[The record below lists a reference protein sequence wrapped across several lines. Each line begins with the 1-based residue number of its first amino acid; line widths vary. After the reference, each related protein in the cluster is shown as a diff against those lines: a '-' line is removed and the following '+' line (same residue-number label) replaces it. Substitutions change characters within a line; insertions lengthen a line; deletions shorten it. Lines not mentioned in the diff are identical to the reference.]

1 MNSSCDG
8 GGGAGATYCER
19 RTRAQRRALFLK
31 YLRLA
36 YLRLALEAR
45 PMLRLPFQRE
55 VSYVVVLYVVAASRR
70 GAAARSLVAAGD
82 VVLLQC
88 AASSHRPVRAS
99 KLQRAASTRWRRCW
113 RPYTRAK
120 ASARQDG
127 ELRQALLAVRKTL
140 AFLVSYR
147 PLAFLAPRHW

>member
-1 MNSSCDG
+1 MNSLCDG

-70 GAAARSLVAAGD
+70 GAAARSLVAGELF
-82 VVLLQC
+82 LLQC
-88 AASSHRPVRAS
+88 AASSHRS
-99 KLQRAASTRWRRCW
+99 CTRVE
-113 RPYTRAK
+113 
-120 ASARQDG
+120 ASARCVD
-127 ELRQALLAVRKTL
+127 ALE
-140 AFLVSYR
+140 AFAGGR
-147 PLAFLAPRHW
+147 IRR

>member
-88 AASSHRPVRAS
+88 AASSHRS
-99 KLQRAASTRWRRCW
+99 CTRVE
-113 RPYTRAK
+113 T
-120 ASARQDG
+120 SARCVDALEAFADG
-127 ELRQALLAVRKTL
+127 RIRAPSPQRGKT
-140 AFLVSYR
+140 VNCGKR
-147 PLAFLAPRHW
+147 C

>member
-1 MNSSCDG
+1 M
-8 GGGAGATYCER
+8 GAAG
-19 RTRAQRRALFLK
+19 RAQPTVNVAPARNAVLFFLK

-88 AASSHRPVRAS
+88 AASSHRS
-99 KLQRAASTRWRRCW
+99 CTRVE
-113 RPYTRAK
+113 
-120 ASARQDG
+120 ASARCVDALEAFADG
-127 ELRQALLAVRKTL
+127 RIRAPSPQRGKT
-140 AFLVSYR
+140 VNCGKR
-147 PLAFLAPRHW
+147 C

>member
-1 MNSSCDG
+1 MG
-8 GGGAGATYCER
+8 VAG
-19 RTRAQRRALFLK
+19 RAQPTVNVAPARNAVLFFLK

-88 AASSHRPVRAS
+88 AASSHRS
-99 KLQRAASTRWRRCW
+99 CTRVETSARCVDALEAFCK
-113 RPYTRAK
+113 RPYTRAN
-120 ASARQDG
+120 ALSEAR
-127 ELRQALLAVRKTL
+127 R
-140 AFLVSYR
+140 
-147 PLAFLAPRHW
+147 

>member
-36 YLRLALEAR
+36 YLRLALEARALEAR

-88 AASSHRPVRAS
+88 AASSHRFLYA
-99 KLQRAASTRWRRCW
+99 RR
-113 RPYTRAK
+113 
-120 ASARQDG
+120 ASARCVDAL
-127 ELRQALLAVRKTL
+127 EAFATAVYARQGPQRGKT
-140 AFLVSYR
+140 VNCGKR
-147 PLAFLAPRHW
+147 C

>member
-1 MNSSCDG
+1 MNSLCDG

-45 PMLRLPFQRE
+45 ALEARPMLRLPFQRE

-70 GAAARSLVAAGD
+70 GAAARSLVAGELF
-82 VVLLQC
+82 LLQC
-88 AASSHRPVRAS
+88 AASSHRS
-99 KLQRAASTRWRRCW
+99 CTRVE
-113 RPYTRAK
+113 
-120 ASARQDG
+120 ASARCVDALEAFAGGRIRALKPTARQDD
-127 ELRQALLAVRKTL
+127 EMAKVRC
-140 AFLVSYR
+140 
-147 PLAFLAPRHW
+147 

>member
-1 MNSSCDG
+1 M
-8 GGGAGATYCER
+8 GAAG
-19 RTRAQRRALFLK
+19 RAQPTVNVAPARNAVLFFLK

-99 KLQRAASTRWRRCW
+99 KLQRAASTRWRRLLAAV
-113 RPYTRAK
+113 YDAK
-120 ASARQDG
+120 ALSEAR
-127 ELRQALLAVRKTL
+127 R
-140 AFLVSYR
+140 
-147 PLAFLAPRHW
+147 